1 MPSTVNRVESQKTTL
16 PVDAR
21 EADRFRR
28 QGCGN
33 CGERI
38 HGTRHPRKPNALAL
52 AFRVD
57 SRQRHSH
64 AFRARFRGIR
74 RQRSGEPADLLDA
87 PRAAAAASHRGN
99 RVAYAGV
106 LSVPG
111 DERDNRDV
119 AGMSAPAGDP
129 EHAAAQAAKP
139 PPFETQL
146 SILPGCGLG
155 LAGA

>member
-1 MPSTVNRVESQKTTL
+1 MPSCSRTWAFL
-16 PVDAR
+16 DHVDAR

-33 CGERI
+33 CGDRL

-52 AFRVD
+52 ALRVD
-57 SRQRHSH
+57 SRQRPSP

-74 RQRSGEPADLLDA
+74 RQRSGEPADLLNP

-99 RVAYAGV
+99 GIAYAGV

-111 DERDNRDV
+111 DEGDDRNL
-119 AGMSAPAGDP
+119 AGMSAAARDP
-129 EHAAAQAAKP
+129 QRAAAQGSKP
-139 PPFETQL
+139 PPFEAQL
-146 SILPGCGLG
+146 TVLPGSGLG